1 MRLQE
6 QHQAMLL
13 EQSLLAVLKPL
24 VGGALL
30 IEKVGPS
37 AVRLGGE
44 ANWLEAGTAV
54 GLLGGSWGDRRG
66 GGGGV
71 RASSSKCSP
80 MNPFASGAS
89 VRS

>member
-44 ANWLEAGTAV
+44 ANWLEWQGRQWVYSVDHGVIVVEEV
-54 GLLGGSWGDRRG
+54 GE
-66 GGGGV
+66 
-71 RASSSKCSP
+71 
-80 MNPFASGAS
+80 
-89 VRS
+89 